1 MCAECKVA
9 LVERLEEEP
18 EETTSE
24 PPLLRAVY
32 TLQDESNDLELA
44 DALGAARN
52 MLDSAVEEALGETSL
67 AVDEDGEEDE
77 PVFYHA
83 YQNSAAKA
91 EDNRSSASALLL
103 IGGVGF
109 ILDLLVFTN
118 VIPIYHNSNTS
129 KYLVC
134 GVMGA
139 MFVLFIV
146 FGIVSMRSSK
156 ILFKQAEAEDSLK
169 SEMTKWCEENL
180 SVQAV
185 DAGLFEGEEL
195 EEEQK
200 YFKRAEKMKGL
211 ISDKFLNLDEAFL
224 EHFVDE
230 YYQILYGEA

>member
-1 MCAECKVA
+1 
-9 LVERLEEEP
+9 
-18 EETTSE
+18 
-24 PPLLRAVY
+24 
-32 TLQDESNDLELA
+32 LEL
-44 DALGAARN
+44 DDG
-52 MLDSAVEEALGETSL
+52 LGETPL
-67 AVDEDGEEDE
+67 AADEDEEKDDE

-109 ILDLLVFTN
+109 ILDLLIFTN
-118 VIPIYHNSNTS
+118 VIPIYHNNDTS

-146 FGIVSMRSSK
+146 FGVLSMRSSK
-156 ILFKQAEAEDSLK
+156 LLFKKAEAEDSLK
-169 SEMTKWCEENL
+169 SEMMKWCQDNL
-180 SVQAV
+180 SARIV
-185 DAGLFEGEEL
+185 DEGLFEEEDL
-195 EEEQK
+195 EDEQK

-230 YYQILYGEA
+230 YYQNLYGEA